1 MRAARCAQKGMEAT
15 FIPYGATCTHLVVPD
30 KTGHPRDVI
39 LGWDDPT
46 NYCAVVGH
54 SHVAALAEHTYFGAT
69 IGRIANRIAKG
80 TFSIG
85 GKAYHTPLNDHAFDT
100 LHGGWVGFDRR
111 VWSIAHQTSSSVT
124 WTHLSPDGDN
134 GFPGNLRINV
144 THTITEDNEW
154 TLQYSAETDAPTIV
168 AMTNHAYFNLN
179 ANIDDTTTVLET
191 EITMPTATKL
201 QDVTTAPDYHL
212 IPTGKVDAIAPGSAW
227 DFTKPK
233 ALGKDIN
240 KGNVDPKG
248 GYDNAWI
255 FDDWK
260 PGMAARHVL
269 TARSALTGI
278 TLEMSTD
285 QPSVQIYTGNFL
297 NGTDTNS
304 SASDT
309 RIHRKASQG
318 GPDKYY
324 HVSHTALSCRFASR
338 LSQNSRTD

>member
-1 MRAARCAQKGMEAT
+1 MLSVSLTQKVSL
-15 FIPYGATCTHLVVPD
+15 F
-30 KTGHPRDVI
+30 
-39 LGWDDPT
+39 
-46 NYCAVVGH
+46 
-54 SHVAALAEHTYFGAT
+54 
-69 IGRIANRIAKG
+69 
-80 TFSIG
+80 
-85 GKAYHTPLNDHAFDT
+85 
-100 LHGGWVGFDRR
+100 
-111 VWSIAHQTSSSVT
+111 Q
-124 WTHLSPDGDN
+124 
-134 GFPGNLRINV
+134 
-144 THTITEDNEW
+144 
-154 TLQYSAETDAPTIV
+154 
-168 AMTNHAYFNLN
+168 N

-324 HVSHTALSCRFASR
+324 HVSHTALSCSRFASR
-338 LSQNSRTD
+338 LSQNSRTDWCGVPSGAGRSRWRRSSTLTLRTTRASPRSSCTRGSATSSTPPTD